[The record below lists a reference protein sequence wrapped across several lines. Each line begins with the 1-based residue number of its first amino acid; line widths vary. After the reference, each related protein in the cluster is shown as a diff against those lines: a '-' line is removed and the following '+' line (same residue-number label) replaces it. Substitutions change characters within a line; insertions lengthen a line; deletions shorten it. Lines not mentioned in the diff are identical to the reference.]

1 MLRFLG
7 ANIDPERW
15 LSPLAL
21 CRDVQIAAPHL
32 VASGIVAR
40 HRIRRSAPSVG
51 DGAGVRCA
59 ELTAGQLGPRSPSQ
73 TLHWLIGS
81 SLAVDRVGDVKKQT
95 IPLAV
100 GALAAVAWAT
110 ASRAASAVA
119 EPAESPAVR
128 QQISYARPNGP
139 LLEKGIFA
147 FFASYVPSVIVAV
160 VNDNSYDKRLY
171 VPVVGPW
178 LDLADRPGCGGTGQ
192 SPCGTEAAYKVLLV
206 VVGALQG
213 LGAAATVVGLAVPE
227 RIITP
232 APAMAGKL
240 TLHVLPA
247 QMGRDGYGMQALG
260 TF

>member
-1 MLRFLG
+1 
-7 ANIDPERW
+7 
-15 LSPLAL
+15 
-21 CRDVQIAAPHL
+21 
-32 VASGIVAR
+32 
-40 HRIRRSAPSVG
+40 
-51 DGAGVRCA
+51 
-59 ELTAGQLGPRSPSQ
+59 
-73 TLHWLIGS
+73 
-81 SLAVDRVGDVKKQT
+81 VKKQMF
-95 IPLAV
+95 PLAA
-100 GALAAVAWAT
+100 GALAAVTWAT

-119 EPAESPAVR
+119 EPEVSPAAR

-178 LDLADRPGCGGTGQ
+178 LDLADRPGCGGIGQ

-206 VVGALQG
+206 VVGSFQG
-213 LGAAATVVGLAVPE
+213 LGALATVVGLAVPE

-232 APAMAGKL
+232 APEKAGTL
-240 TLHVLPA
+240 TVHVLPA

>member
-1 MLRFLG
+1 LE
-7 ANIDPERW
+7 ER
-15 LSPLAL
+15 LEATFAIFKSEG
-21 CRDVQIAAPHL
+21 DL
-32 VASGIVAR
+32 V
-40 HRIRRSAPSVG
+40 
-51 DGAGVRCA
+51 
-59 ELTAGQLGPRSPSQ
+59 
-73 TLHWLIGS
+73 GS
-81 SLAVDRVGDVKKQT
+81 SLAIDRAGDVKKKM
-95 IPLAV
+95 IPLAA
-100 GALAAVAWAT
+100 GALAAVTWAT

-119 EPAESPAVR
+119 EPEVSPAAR

-206 VVGALQG
+206 V
-213 LGAAATVVGLAVPE
+213 GLAVPE

-232 APAMAGKL
+232 EPAKAGTL
-240 TLHVLPA
+240 TVHVRPA
-247 QMGRDGYGMQALG
+247 RMGRDGYGMEALG